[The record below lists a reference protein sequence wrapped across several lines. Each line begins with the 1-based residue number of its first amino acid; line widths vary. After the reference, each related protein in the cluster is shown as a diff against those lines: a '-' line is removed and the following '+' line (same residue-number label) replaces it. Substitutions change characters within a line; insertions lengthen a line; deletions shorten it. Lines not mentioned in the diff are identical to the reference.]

1 MPGIEPKT
9 DAPQASGLDRSAMG
23 DDTENE
29 RFHHFKGS
37 VWLASKCGKTT
48 FTHSRLGQVWHF

>member
-1 MPGIEPKT
+1 MQGIEPKPN
-9 DAPQASGLDRSAMG
+9 APQASGLDRSAMG

-37 VWLASKCGKTT
+37 VWLANVVKRPSHT
-48 FTHSRLGQVWHF
+48 LV